1 MSKQA
6 KYKVGDIVML
16 KENLLKVEIVEIKQP
31 FFSGTRFVVKYA
43 HLDRDWGTFKVSIRE
58 IEDVPIDYD
67 QVIFDAYIKLLTE
80 HRNLLLMLR
89 RKQK

>member
-43 HLDRDWGTFKVSIRE
+43 HLDREWGTFKVSIRE

-80 HRNLLLMLR
+80 HKNLLLMLR
-89 RKQK
+89 GKQR